1 MRIKPAHI
9 PYIANKIILDLMHSS
24 FVKIKDDNQKLIKIT
39 KEILEIDVLNE
50 RKLDEKAKELLES
63 QEDEIEFMQIDRK
76 NMFWMIKKKLA
87 SEFKFILDS
96 EDRYNNISHKILKNL
111 IDEDLINFN
120 VSENRVKN
128 LIFSSIMAYL
138 KEYEKL
144 EDVVYE
150 KISNYKRKLIPGSEE
165 YELVFEKLYQ
175 EELRKKGLL

>member
-9 PYIANKIILDLMHSS
+9 PYIANKIILDLANSS
-24 FVKIKDDNQKLIKIT
+24 FVKIKDDSQKLIKT
-39 KEILEIDVLNE
+39 AKEILEIDVLNE
-50 RKLDEKAKELLES
+50 RKLDEKTKELLES

-87 SEFKFILDS
+87 DEFKFILDK
-96 EDRYNNISHKILKNL
+96 EDRYNNLAHKILENLVNENL
-111 IDEDLINFN
+111 INYS

-128 LIFSSIMAYL
+128 LIFSSIMTYL

-144 EDVVYE
+144 EDLVYE

-165 YELVFEKLYQ
+165 YDLVFEKLYQ
-175 EELRKKGLL
+175 EELRKRGLL